1 MIRRIVLA
9 GALCSSVA
17 AAQGAPPAGGEQPPV
32 DQKPAVAPPP
42 SAAPAP
48 TPAPAA
54 APAPAPAAA
63 APYSPWLSPP
73 RAEPT
78 PPPAAPDAPPEAP
91 LPPPAPPGWQVW
103 FGLRTSF
110 FGDRG
115 FDPFSSN
122 DVYPTGGI
130 GASRSLYLSGPMS
143 FAAALTY
150 DFGNKEGE
158 ARGEPTSLETHRLTI
173 GPEARYHLLPQ
184 LYAYVRPAAGVQ
196 RTIASIDDGS
206 TGATLAAK
214 DWLFAADGSAG
225 AAWAFLDVRSKR
237 VPLMFWLI
245 AEGGYG
251 FTQSSELKLEAGEG
265 SGAPERTAALDLGEL
280 STTGPFFRVAVAG
293 TF

>member
-1 MIRRIVLA
+1 M
-9 GALCSSVA
+9 
-17 AAQGAPPAGGEQPPV
+17 
-32 DQKPAVAPPP
+32 AV
-42 SAAPAP
+42 
-48 TPAPAA
+48 
-54 APAPAPAAA
+54 
-63 APYSPWLSPP
+63 
-73 RAEPT
+73 
-78 PPPAAPDAPPEAP
+78 
-91 LPPPAPPGWQVW
+91 
-103 FGLRTSF
+103 
-110 FGDRG
+110 
-115 FDPFSSN
+115 
-122 DVYPTGGI
+122 
-130 GASRSLYLSGPMS
+130 
-143 FAAALTY
+143 AAALTY